1 MIKNI
6 INRILKP
13 ESTDNTLHADFTAN
27 DWETINFVKPYTMTS
42 VERLKSLIDAVNY
55 VSTNGIEGDFVECG
69 TWKGGSVMCMQKKL
83 IELNQTNRKFWVF
96 DTYEGMPEPDEL
108 DKNFKQTSAQQLM
121 NEEEKEK
128 SLTWAYSNYEETTG
142 NILSTGYPKE
152 KINFVKGLVEDTIP
166 QTPIDKI
173 AILRLDTDWY
183 SSTKFELEHL
193 YPKLVKGGVL
203 IIDDYGHWEGCR
215 KAVDEYFT
223 NNNIPIFMMRIDYTG
238 RLIIKPH

>member
-1 MIKNI
+1 M
-6 INRILKP
+6 R
-13 ESTDNTLHADFTAN
+13 
-27 DWETINFVKPYTMTS
+27 
-42 VERLKSLIDAVNY
+42 
-55 VSTNGIEGDFVECG
+55 
-69 TWKGGSVMCMQKKL
+69 
-83 IELNQTNRKFWVF
+83 
-96 DTYEGMPEPDEL
+96 
-108 DKNFKQTSAQQLM
+108 
-121 NEEEKEK
+121 
-128 SLTWAYSNYEETTG
+128 ETTG

-152 KINFVKGLVEDTIP
+152 KINFVKGLVEETIP
-166 QTPIDKI
+166 QTQINKI

-203 IIDDYGHWEGCR
+203 IIDDYGHWEGCK

>member
-1 MIKNI
+1 
-6 INRILKP
+6 
-13 ESTDNTLHADFTAN
+13 
-27 DWETINFVKPYTMTS
+27 MTS

-83 IELNQTNRKFWVF
+83 IELNQADRKFWVF
-96 DTYEGMPEPDEL
+96 DTYEGMPEPDDL

-152 KINFVKGLVEDTIP
+152 KINFVKGLVENTIP

-203 IIDDYGHWEGCR
+203 IIDDYGHWEGCK